1 MKMKNY
7 SLMFLCSTLFL
18 ISCSKDGADGKTTLT
33 RTTKEAA
40 GANCQY
46 GGTKFETGI
55 DANNNGTLD
64 DNEVTTTQT
73 KYVCNGAGAT
83 YSVWIDVNV
92 VDSTIK
98 ALDDYYL
105 YQSIPAAALTADIV
119 NKGTVLMY
127 YKTKKGTVL
136 PIDRD
141 SYYGFYDESKNGNLF
156 WLNAGFAF
164 REKNIDFVARGNKDG
179 MNDNESAVRYVLI
192 PGMVQGR
199 SMNDLKKMPYSE
211 VAKLYNITD

>member
-1 MKMKNY
+1 MNC
-7 SLMFLCSTLFL
+7 SFMFLCSTLFL
-18 ISCSKDGADGKTTLT
+18 ISCSKDGDNGKTTLT

-40 GANCQY
+40 GVNCQY
-46 GGTKFETGI
+46 GGTKFETGL
-55 DANNNGTLD
+55 DANNNGTLE

-83 YSVWIDVNV
+83 YSSWIDVNV
-92 VDSTIK
+92 IDSTIK
-98 ALDDYYL
+98 ALDDYGL
-105 YQSIPAAALTADIV
+105 VQSIPAAALTADIV
-119 NKGTVLMY
+119 NNGTVLMY

-141 SYYGFYDESKNGNLF
+141 SYYGFYDESKNGNTF
-156 WLNAGFAF
+156 WLNTGFAF

-179 MNDNESAVRYVLI
+179 MNDNGSAVRYVLI

-199 SMNDLKKMPYSE
+199 SITDLKKMPYSE